1 MNDVDQLENERAK
14 YTLAFSEPA
23 YRIRCHGLE
32 LYRKAKGII
41 QQKPS
46 SAIDIGCGTGRL
58 FAEWNREG
66 IDGWGLDLVDALD
79 AGHPYAH
86 KLIEGCLWDWNS
98 FEIETANNYSVD
110 EGAYSSDPDERW
122 TPDRLNFDLAICAD
136 VMEHIPPEHVEAC
149 LQNIAKLAKRTIF
162 KIANYPSSFPSHPH
176 GPLHLTL
183 QPAEW
188 WHEQLSKLGTANR
201 REELEHPQIAEYVFD
216 FYRSE
221 D

>member
-1 MNDVDQLENERAK
+1 MNDLDQLENERAK

-23 YRIRCHGLE
+23 YRIRNHGLE

-41 QQKPS
+41 QQKPRT
-46 SAIDIGCGTGRL
+46 AIDIGCGTGRL

-66 IDGWGLDLVDALD
+66 IDGWGLDIVDALD

-86 KLIEGCLWDWNS
+86 KLLVGCLWD
-98 FEIETANNYSVD
+98 
-110 EGAYSSDPDERW
+110 SDSIAMRGFSGDIA
-122 TPDRLNFDLAICAD
+122 FDLAICAD

-162 KIANYPSSFPSHPH
+162 KIANYPSSFTHHPH

-188 WHEQLSKLGTANR
+188 WHEQLFKLGTANR

-221 D
+221 E